1 MKGVIPTSLPTTGQ
15 DVISP
20 FSVLGALV
28 IGILQ
33 IVKLSCYSWILRKF
47 TENVLHVEV
56 CF

>member
-20 FSVLGALV
+20 FSVSSALV
-28 IGILQ
+28 MRILQ

>member
-20 FSVLGALV
+20 FSVLSALV
-28 IGILQ
+28 IRILQ
-33 IVKLSCYSWILRKF
+33 IVKLSCYKLRKF